1 MIPPGDLD
9 TILDNIGLPTSGS
22 NLAYSDNPNIGPGDG
37 DILIALKPDHVR
49 SGDEYRDLLR
59 KRLNARFP
67 EATFY
72 FEAANMTNQ
81 ILNFGLPAPIDV
93 QIVGRNAE
101 ANYALAR
108 EVERRDRAHS
118 RRRRRAH
125 SPDRRLPRNPRER
138 RPQPGR
144 AVRA

>member
-1 MIPPGDLD
+1 M
-9 TILDNIGLPTSGS
+9 SGS

-37 DILIALKPDHVR
+37 DILIALKPEHAR
-49 SGDEYRDLLR
+49 SGAIRGPAAQAA
-59 KRLNARFP
+59 NARFP

-101 ANYALAR
+101 ANYAW
-108 EVERRDRAHS
+108 
-118 RRRRRAH
+118 
-125 SPDRRLPRNPRER
+125 RER
-138 RPQPGR
+138 SSGGSR
-144 AVRA
+144 AFPAPPTCTFTRSSTTPRSAST